1 MELLA
6 QVLAGQNRYDDAIE
20 LAREVCALNPDA
32 PSSRVVLAGVLMEA
46 GRLDVALQEA
56 NAAAEVAPSHAR
68 THSALGAIY
77 VKMNNGTAAGAAFEQ
92 MARCLDPSME
102 RLPSLGRVWCDVGR
116 GAALSL
122 LGRHDEAMAAFEEV
136 LRIDQGFFER
146 WPEVASHYQLSSRE
160 TERNKQGSR
169 Q

>member
-1 MELLA
+1 MLRDVLLLDPRSADAMELLA
-6 QVLAGQNRYDDAIE
+6 QVLAGQNRYGHAIE

-32 PSSRVVLAGVLMEA
+32 PSSRVGLAGVLMEA
-46 GRLDVALQEA
+46 GRLEVALQEA
-56 NAAAEVAPSHAR
+56 NAAAEVAPSDAR

-102 RLPSLGRVWCDVGR
+102 RLPSSGRVWCNAGR

-136 LRIDQGFFER
+136 FVLIRGFSKG
-146 WPEVASHYQLSSRE
+146 A
-160 TERNKQGSR
+160 
-169 Q
+169 